1 MKNSNKVLLTVIV
14 CFLLGTIFV
23 AATTRAHLF
32 TSGKFIKYTEPTG
45 KNITKNFNV
54 GDFSELDMSGFGHVL
69 IKAGEQSSVTVS
81 ADEGYISNIAVSLTR
96 GSLNINTEEQGVR
109 WQHEKK
115 VDITIITN
123 HPLEKITL
131 NGASHLDYANING
144 NSLVLE
150 MNGASH
156 CNLAGKVNSLHI
168 ETNGASHVN
177 AKNLMANDVNLE
189 TAGASDIAVYAN
201 NSLKIHAAGMANI
214 NYYGNP
220 KNVVRDV
227 AGMASI
233 NSVS

>member
-1 MKNSNKVLLTVIV
+1 
-14 CFLLGTIFV
+14 
-23 AATTRAHLF
+23 
-32 TSGKFIKYTEPTG
+32 
-45 KNITKNFNV
+45 
-54 GDFSELDMSGFGHVL
+54 MSGFGHVL